1 MSSVAHPNIVR
12 PLSFSDH
19 KQTGECGCL
28 VDIPCHNYRC
38 TVLLLYTM
46 KGRDP

>member
-19 KQTGECGCL
+19 KQTGERGC
-28 VDIPCHNYRC
+28 
-38 TVLLLYTM
+38 
-46 KGRDP
+46 